1 MDVFVFNSISC
12 IVHIIFKIRSTL
24 NTQLE
29 YLNPQGQLSTMIV
42 C

>member
-24 NTQLE
+24 N
-29 YLNPQGQLSTMIV
+29 PQGQLSTMIV